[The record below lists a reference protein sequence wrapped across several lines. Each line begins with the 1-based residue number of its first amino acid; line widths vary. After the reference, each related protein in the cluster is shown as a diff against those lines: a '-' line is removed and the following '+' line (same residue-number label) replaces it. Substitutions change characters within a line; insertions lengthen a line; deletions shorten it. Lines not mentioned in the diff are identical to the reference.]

1 MAETHVISALVTK
14 HSELQGSILMYQEM
28 IKEIKENL
36 SVIERSIKIFNPDY
50 DLNEILPKRSYS
62 RHFKHGELSRMTIEY
77 LKDKGEVSAQEIAE
91 NTLNTK
97 SLPKNLY
104 QSIYSQ
110 TYGVLKN
117 LVEKDIAEI
126 KHKDGIKVYR
136 IKD

>member
-36 SVIERSIKIFNPDY
+36 SVIEKSIRLFDPNY
-50 DLNEILPKRSYS
+50 NLNEIIPKRSHN
-62 RHFKHGELSRMTIEY
+62 RHFKYGELSKMTIEY
-77 LKDKGEVSAQEIAE
+77 LKDKEEVSAQEVAE
-91 NTLNTK
+91 NTLNAK

-110 TYGVLKN
+110 TYGVLKS
-117 LVEKDIAEI
+117 LIEKDIVEI
-126 KHKDGIKVYR
+126 RYKDGIRVYK